1 MMVKLLYDE
10 TNPRA
15 LNKEE
20 IKGVITFRLRS
31 LIKNVYENSPF
42 YHKIFKNRGLRP
54 EDIRSIEDLT
64 KIPFT
69 TKDDLRKYGY
79 PYGGEFLA
87 VNFENVVGW
96 HMTSGTTGIPTVNAY
111 TQNDIETWTNL
122 VSRCLI
128 TAGVTKNDI
137 VMNIYGYGLFTGGIG
152 LHQGIQRIGAKVIP
166 WSTGRTE
173 ALAKTLKE
181 FKPTVITGTPSY
193 ELLVAETLRKLGI
206 DAERD
211 ISLRL
216 AIPGAEAMSKEML
229 ERIEEELGLK
239 KRNGKALEIYGL
251 TEGLGP
257 GVAQECPNDNH
268 EWMHVWTDHY
278 LVEIIDPETGE
289 RVSEGEEGEMV
300 ITTLT
305 KEAMPLVRYR
315 TRDITSL
322 IESDDEIPFP
332 KIHMIKGRVDD
343 VIFYKGVKLFPT
355 AINEVLMANKDV
367 IEYQIII
374 DKSSREHRFIIKV
387 ETEKPSDKLR
397 EKLIEEIKTVAFV
410 SPEIEFVDLGTLP
423 RFEGKSK
430 RVIIKE

>member
-20 IKGVITFRLRS
+20 IKEVITFRLRS

-42 YHKIFKNRGLRP
+42 YHRIFKDRGLRP

-181 FKPTVITGTPSY
+181 FKATVITGTPSY

-257 GVAQECPNDNH
+257 GIAQECPNDNH
-268 EWMHVWTDHY
+268 EWMHIWADHY

-305 KEAMPLVRYR
+305 KEA
-315 TRDITSL
+315 
-322 IESDDEIPFP
+322 
-332 KIHMIKGRVDD
+332 
-343 VIFYKGVKLFPT
+343 
-355 AINEVLMANKDV
+355 
-367 IEYQIII
+367 
-374 DKSSREHRFIIKV
+374 
-387 ETEKPSDKLR
+387 
-397 EKLIEEIKTVAFV
+397 
-410 SPEIEFVDLGTLP
+410 
-423 RFEGKSK
+423 
-430 RVIIKE
+430 